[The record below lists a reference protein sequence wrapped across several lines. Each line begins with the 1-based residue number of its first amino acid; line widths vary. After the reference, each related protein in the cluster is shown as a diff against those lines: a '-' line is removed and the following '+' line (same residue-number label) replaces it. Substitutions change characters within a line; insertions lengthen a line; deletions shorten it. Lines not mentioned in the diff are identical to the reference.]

1 MDVSSKL
8 IAERNGMSE
17 AEKWKFVF
25 DNTTK
30 LTAVGFLV
38 GSSISYVALRSVAA
52 RVGVTSFAA
61 GVGLGRAYIDARFT
75 FGHDVSH
82 QKYLAKEI

>member
-8 IAERNGMSE
+8 IAERATMSE
-17 AEKWKFVF
+17 GEKWKFIF

-38 GSSISYVALRSVAA
+38 GSSVSYIALRSVAA
-52 RVGVTSFAA
+52 RVGLTCFAS
-61 GVGLGRAYIDARFT
+61 GIGLGRSYIDARFT
-75 FGHDVSH
+75 LGHDVGH
-82 QKYLAKEI
+82 QAYLVKE